1 MVLDLVELPG
11 RARAGWTMA
20 DLGLHVPL
28 ESSYVVERDGR
39 GYR

>member
-28 ESSYVVERDGR
+28 AREGR
-39 GYR
+39 VPYM